1 MKRNRYLIQEQI
13 VNVSLNKILSPFSK
27 KCLSFPLSILKRPLP
42 IITSISDE
50 ILGFACLSFKNKQQL
65 FIVFLLV
72 KNKQRQTKKL
82 PQLNWTSSG
91 QAATKTERNEF
102 LLLINFPEFSETF
115 AILRNI
121 ECSRKS
127 SENPSCSLTP
137 ISLNLSPLNHFQ
149 TL

>member
-1 MKRNRYLIQEQI
+1 
-13 VNVSLNKILSPFSK
+13 VK
-27 KCLSFPLSILKRPLP
+27 KK
-42 IITSISDE
+42 E
-50 ILGFACLSFKNKQQL
+50 
-65 FIVFLLV
+65 
-72 KNKQRQTKKL
+72 RQTKKL

-91 QAATKTERNEF
+91 QAAMKTERNEF
-102 LLLINFPEFSETF
+102 LFLINFPEFSETF

-127 SENPSCSLTP
+127 SENSSCSLTP

>member
-1 MKRNRYLIQEQI
+1 MKSYLH
-13 VNVSLNKILSPFSK
+13 FRK

-50 ILGFACLSFKNKQQL
+50 ILGFACLSFKNKQRL
-65 FIVFLLV
+65 LIVFLLS

-91 QAATKTERNEF
+91 QAAMKTERIF
-102 LLLINFPEFSETF
+102 WIFSEFSETF

-127 SENPSCSLTP
+127 SENL
-137 ISLNLSPLNHFQ
+137 FAD
-149 TL
+149 